1 MKKIYLKVM
10 KNKISG
16 QAIFKSWIILTFFL
30 ITSNGVS
37 QEKLIY
43 HDIQTDKEG
52 NIIPWY
58 DKDPGKSFDHVID
71 LVWNFWDTMRIDM
84 NGLPYYMNHQ
94 VWEEEYNDRR
104 GIGGDQLQMALSAW
118 RLLYAYTGN
127 ERVKANMC
135 FMADYYLSH
144 SLSKPGDKWPDIPY
158 PYNTLI
164 YSGEYDG
171 DMVIGK
177 NFTQPDK
184 AGSFGYELMNLYK
197 ITGLKV
203 YLDAV
208 INIANSLASHT
219 GKGDYSSSP
228 LPFKVN
234 AITGEAGT
242 LIKEINDPAPVA
254 SSTYTSNWAP
264 TLCLFLELQKM
275 KKGQPDSYGSAFEM
289 ILQWMMEFPL
299 QNNRWG
305 PFFEDVPGWSD
316 TQMNAMTFARFI
328 MEHREYFPDWRVNVK
343 SIIDWVYKRL
353 GNRTF
358 EKYGVVVI
366 NEQTAYE
373 VPGNSH
379 TSRQGADELLFIKLT
394 GDSSSY
400 KNALRQLVWSTYMV
414 NDDGKNRYPNDENW
428 LTDGYG
434 DYVRHYL
441 RAMAADSTLAPSAEN
456 HILSSTSVI
465 QQADYHGR
473 NNKKLWNENDKEVTR
488 KPLIHY
494 RTFDKEGTEVIRMVK
509 KPSGVLLDE
518 KPMVE
523 KSNGEGYTWQSL
535 GTGGILNINRLNG
548 NRVHILN

>member
-1 MKKIYLKVM
+1 MRLKFL
-10 KNKISG
+10 S
-16 QAIFKSWIILTFFL
+16 QAILRSGVTMVFILIPL
-30 ITSNGVS
+30 RGVS

-43 HDIQTDKEG
+43 HEIKTDEKG
-52 NIIPWY
+52 RIIPWY
-58 DKDPGKSFDHVID
+58 DRDPGKSFDHVVG

-94 VWEEEYNDRR
+94 VWQENYNDRR

-144 SLSKPGDKWPDIPY
+144 SLSKPDDKWPDIPY

-164 YSGEYDG
+164 YSGIYDG

-177 NFTQPDK
+177 NYTQPDK
-184 AGSFGYELMNLYK
+184 AGSFGYELVNLYK
-197 ITGLKV
+197 ITGLTV
-203 YLDAV
+203 YLDGSV
-208 INIANSLASHT
+208 NIANTLATHT
-219 GKGDYSSSP
+219 EKGDYDHSP
-228 LPFKVN
+228 MPFKVN
-234 AITGEAGT
+234 AITGETGT
-242 LIKEINDPAPVA
+242 LIKGLNDPTPIA
-254 SSTYTSNWAP
+254 SSAYTANWAP
-264 TLCLFLELQKM
+264 TLSLFLDLVKLG
-275 KKGQPDSYGSAFEM
+275 KGQTDEYKTAFEK
-289 ILQWMMEFPL
+289 ILQWMKDFPL
-299 QNNRWG
+299 KNNRWG

-328 MEHREYFPDWRVNVK
+328 MEHREYFPEWKENVK

-358 EKYGVVVI
+358 EKYGVVVV

-379 TSRQGADELLFIKLT
+379 TSRQGADELLYTELT
-394 GDSSSY
+394 GDSSRY
-400 KNALRQLVWSTYMV
+400 KNAVRQLIWATYMV

-441 RAMAADSTLAPSAEN
+441 RAMAADPTLAPPTEN

-473 NNKKLWNENDKEVTR
+473 SNKMLYDEADKNVILKLV
-488 KPLIHY
+488 IQY
-494 RTFDKEGTEVIRMVK
+494 RTFDKAGTEVLRLVS
-509 KPSGVLLDE
+509 KPAGILLDD
-518 KPMVE
+518 KPITQKE
-523 KSNGEGYTWQSL
+523 AGEGYSWQP
-535 GTGGILNINRLNG
+535 GEIGGVLQVNRLNG
-548 NRVHILN
+548 SRVQILK

>member
-1 MKKIYLKVM
+1 MQSKK
-10 KNKISG
+10 SG
-16 QAIFKSWIILTFFL
+16 QPFLRLWIFILVIMSPL
-30 ITSNGVS
+30 KGVA
-37 QEKLIY
+37 QERLVY
-43 HDIQTDKEG
+43 HDIVTDKDG

-58 DKDPGKSFDHVID
+58 DKDLGKSFDNIIN

-94 VWEEEYNDRR
+94 VWEEKYNDRR

-144 SLSKPGDKWPDIPY
+144 SLSRPEDKWPDIPY

-164 YSGEYDG
+164 YSGVYDG

-184 AGSFGYELMNLYK
+184 AGSFGYELVNLYK
-197 ITGLKV
+197 ITGLTV
-203 YLDAV
+203 YLDAA
-208 INIANSLASHT
+208 IKIANTLASHT
-219 GKGDYSSSP
+219 ENGDYSHSP

-242 LIKEINDPAPVA
+242 LVKEVSDPTPVA

-264 TLCLFLELQKM
+264 TLSLFLNLIKLG
-275 KKGQPDSYGSAFEM
+275 KGHVGDYQNAFDI
-289 ILQWMMEFPL
+289 ILQWMKQYPL
-299 QNNRWG
+299 QNNQWG

-328 MEHREYFPDWRVNVK
+328 MEHREYFPDWKGNVK
-343 SIIDWVYKRL
+343 SIIEWVYKRL

-379 TSRQGADELLFIKLT
+379 TSRQGADELLYIKMT

-400 KNALRQLVWSTYMV
+400 ENALRQLVWSTYMV

-441 RAMAADSTLAPSAEN
+441 RAMAADPELAPSNEN
-456 HILSSTSVI
+456 HILSSTSVV
-465 QQADYHGR
+465 QQADYYGR
-473 NNKKLWNENDKEVTR
+473 YNKMLWNESDITITR
-488 KPLIHY
+488 KPLVHY
-494 RTFDKEGTEVIRMVK
+494 RTFDNEGTEVIRMVK
-509 KPSGVLLDE
+509 KPSGVLLNE
-518 KPMVE
+518 KPMTE

-548 NRVHILN
+548 NRVHILE